1 MASDQAILTDGQ
13 FRIQPNRRYKSKI
26 IVCTIL
32 AAAALLIP
40 LVWPFNYQVL
50 MLIRCIG
57 LMCAGYAVFDFLF
70 RVNLTYVFDTV
81 GRTVYQQAPGLYTRR
96 LMSFEEVFILPE
108 TIYGEVHYVISNKK
122 NKYGRNYPISDF
134 FALTRKGKQK
144 QELFET
150 EVLGVIAALLSK

>member
-1 MASDQAILTDGQ
+1 MASDQAIFTAGQ
-13 FRIQPNRRYKSKI
+13 LKLQPNRSYKSKI
-26 IVCTIL
+26 IVCSLL
-32 AAAALLIP
+32 AIAALLIP

-70 RVNLTYVFDTV
+70 RVNLTYVFDTEN
-81 GRTVYQQAPGLYTRR
+81 RTVYQKVPGLYTRR
-96 LMSFEEVFILPE
+96 LMSFDEVFILPE

-122 NKYGRNYPISDF
+122 NKYGRNYAISDF
-134 FALTRKGKQK
+134 FALTRKGKEK

-150 EVLGVIAALLSK
+150 EVLDVITELLSK

>member
-1 MASDQAILTDGQ
+1 MASDQAIFIEGQ
-13 FRIQPNRRYKSKI
+13 YRIQPNKSYKSKI
-26 IVCTIL
+26 IVCAIL
-32 AAAALLIP
+32 AVAAFLIP
-40 LVWPFNYQVL
+40 LVWPFGYQAF
-50 MLIRCIG
+50 MLIRAIG

-81 GRTVYQQAPGLYTRR
+81 NRAVYQKVPGLYTRR

-134 FALTRKGKQK
+134 FALTRKGKEK
-144 QELFET
+144 QTLFET
-150 EVLGVIAALLSK
+150 EVLDVITEVLSK